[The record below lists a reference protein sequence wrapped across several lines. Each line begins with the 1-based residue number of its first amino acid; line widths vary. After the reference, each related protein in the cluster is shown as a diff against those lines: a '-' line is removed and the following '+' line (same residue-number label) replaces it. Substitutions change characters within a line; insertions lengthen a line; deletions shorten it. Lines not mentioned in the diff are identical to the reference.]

1 MPQWW
6 NRSNALIHNKP
17 KDMKKVIVFLAA
29 VALCVALHAQSDSV
43 AGSPK
48 ASDSTQ
54 QTIGVG
60 QQNAIAAD
68 SIAMEEVHK
77 LSRRQQMKYF
87 GHDFSSWFLE
97 VKYLYGRR
105 DMAIGVNL
113 SYVPNILGVYGTFMN
128 GINAYWGSA
137 GVVYR
142 FSHIHS
148 RVDFQ
153 AYAGFVAGYGYG
165 AEVGL
170 RLARVNRHRKAF
182 SWVSVSVGA
191 TITNYGSFIN
201 CGLSIPFGVPAAAVC
216 LF

>member
-1 MPQWW
+1 
-6 NRSNALIHNKP
+6 
-17 KDMKKVIVFLAA
+17 MKKFLTAA
-29 VALCVALHAQSDSV
+29 VALVFSVTLYAQSDSV
-43 AGSPK
+43 AVINSQPVTDTEVGS
-48 ASDSTQ
+48 
-54 QTIGVG
+54 
-60 QQNAIAAD
+60 QNVDVSAIAAD
-68 SIAMEEVHK
+68 SIPMEKVHK

>member
-1 MPQWW
+1 
-6 NRSNALIHNKP
+6 
-17 KDMKKVIVFLAA
+17 MKKTLMAILAVFFSLS
-29 VALCVALHAQSDSV
+29 LYAQDDNV
-43 AGSPK
+43 TDGK
-48 ASDSTQ
+48 SDSTQ
-54 QTIGVG
+54 HHALSS
-60 QQNAIAAD
+60 QQVEFGAIPSD
-68 SIAMEEVHK
+68 SVPMEQIHK

-105 DMAIGVNL
+105 DKAIGLNL

-128 GINAYWGSA
+128 GVNAYWGSV
-137 GVVYR
+137 GMVYR
-142 FSHIHS
+142 FSHIQS